1 MCLGFMR
8 SLPWKA
14 EMESAGCYYCADDK
28 AADGKVGRL
37 HWGCEEKCGWQMH
50 LTETTRLGTRD
61 RSVRTLFRQF

>member
-1 MCLGFMR
+1 
-8 SLPWKA
+8 
-14 EMESAGCYYCADDK
+14 MESAGCYYCADDK